1 MRSERVSLLE
11 ERERACGRAALTNR
25 RTTTEMKCRKKQ
37 TAKST
42 ATAIAT
48 MTTTTTKAA
57 RGSRKR
63 YNNDSSSNRQYS
75 YWANVC
81 AKWMVMQATSS
92 KNTHIALWQSPRRR
106 CRHHHQWWCA
116 HHLNLFLFSISPTT
130 KMPPANLYLTIDAV
144 EQILDITF
152 DNGKLWKCGISAY
165 CVLQTLYEQIS
176 SLCTVCEW
184 EYMCLTK
191 CVCFFQFSC
200 TWREYFP
207 YLADHF
213 KWNRLSLLCWH
224 RLLAWSLPLSTPSL
238 SVSPPY
244 RSPLE
249 SFCICNRQ
257 IHFIMSYTFTCI
269 HSLQLYSMS
278 MTFFHI

>member
-165 CVLQTLYEQIS
+165 CDVMAYSGFVANIVWTDIVIVH
-176 SLCTVCEW
+176 CVRVRVHVFDK
-184 EYMCLTK
+184 MC
-191 CVCFFQFSC
+191 VFFFSFHVH
-200 TWREYFP
+200 RENIFP
-207 YLADHF
+207 
-213 KWNRLSLLCWH
+213 
-224 RLLAWSLPLSTPSL
+224 
-238 SVSPPY
+238 
-244 RSPLE
+244 
-249 SFCICNRQ
+249 I
-257 IHFIMSYTFTCI
+257 
-269 HSLQLYSMS
+269 
-278 MTFFHI
+278 